1 MDEMKH
7 SNQIFFI
14 SMHVVVNGYASYFL
28 VHANRNKL
36 RVCKEWNACGRETSG
51 QVDPVVRGGGVAE
64 ASFILLEVQSPNIL
78 TIYTYIYTYIYGA
91 LGFQ

>member
-1 MDEMKH
+1 
-7 SNQIFFI
+7 
-14 SMHVVVNGYASYFL
+14 MHVVVNGYTSYFL

-36 RVCKEWNACGRETSG
+36 CVCKEWNACGRETSG
-51 QVDPVVRGGGVAE
+51 EVDPVVRGVDG